1 MRFSEQVAHLPR
13 RPMIPSPRSETNRA
27 PQGLPRNDAAVRRVQ
42 SPGGGGEL
50 MTTDLH
56 KLSYMPRER
65 ERPWTLGAW
74 VFVILC
80 ALQLCTLG
88 YVLVATAR
96 ITLLGQ

>member
-1 MRFSEQVAHLPR
+1 
-13 RPMIPSPRSETNRA
+13 
-27 PQGLPRNDAAVRRVQ
+27 
-42 SPGGGGEL
+42 